1 MSDRGASQPP
11 QRPKLKLSM
20 SSRGASFDDPQA
32 PQSAATPSATPKI
45 ILRPSQ
51 PSTPADTTSPAPPK
65 TKAGRQT
72 KPTNKLIESK
82 KREQQEDED
91 DELLSASQP
100 TKRIKLLKTPSSAVA
115 RTGAGGLI
123 LKSKGKPPYHPPGDG
138 YDSAASDREEDP
150 TIEEQF
156 ILRMMPGEHCD
167 YIRRCMDEGKI
178 GVPRSQGG
186 ADLAI
191 KWLEEETRRAI
202 VYVKGQLFAAVMLEL
217 PTITESMKTWDRR
230 TLMKSADICH
240 MLHVFQKVS
249 SEEEARKAPLPPM
262 VQPGFKW
269 PHGLTPPMHDAV
281 NQRFAK
287 VISRSEIELKEA
299 EVKKLLQADA
309 AALSSRYE
317 LIDDRQ
323 LQSEEE
329 AEMEVEYSE
338 DEEEDAEGELDESGY
353 FPTDG
358 YANGEMLEDQDDLA
372 AEMEAAFEMEMANQ
386 PADAAT
392 PATLPEGVTPLTTDS
407 GTPAPAA
414 QESAN
419 DDDEEDDEEEVS
431 EEDEDSDVDHEEQT
445 RIKGVRQDIAALKK
459 TIAQAEGEL
468 ARHAGNKILRNR
480 LEMRLKTLRGELG
493 AKLSSLPQ
501 GEEEDED

>member
-1 MSDRGASQPP
+1 MSDIGTSQPP

-51 PSTPADTTSPAPPK
+51 PSTPADTSAPAPQK

-82 KREQQEDED
+82 KREQQEDDD

-100 TKRIKLLKTPSSAVA
+100 TKRIKLLKAPSSAVA

-123 LKSKGKPPYHPPGDG
+123 LKSKGKPPHHPPGDG
-138 YDSAASDREEDP
+138 YDSEASDREQDP

-186 ADLAI
+186 ADVCI

-202 VYVKGQLFAAVMLEL
+202 VYVKGQPFAAVMVEL
-217 PTITESMKTWDRR
+217 PTITESMKTWDRK
-230 TLMKSADICH
+230 TLMKSADLCH
-240 MLHVFQKVS
+240 MLLAFQKVS
-249 SEEEARKAPLPPM
+249 SEEEARKVPLPPM

-309 AALSSRYE
+309 AALSTRFE

-329 AEMEVEYSE
+329 VEMEAEYSE
-338 DEEEDAEGELDESGY
+338 EEEDAEGELDESGY
-353 FPTDG
+353 FPADG
-358 YANGEMLEDQDDLA
+358 YADGEMLEDDLA
-372 AEMEAAFEMEMANQ
+372 AEMEAAFEMELANQ

-392 PATLPEGVTPLTTDS
+392 PATLPEGVTPRTMDS

-419 DDDEEDDEEEVS
+419 DEDEEEEEEEEEVS
-431 EEDEDSDVDHEEQT
+431 EEDEDSDVDHEEQS
-445 RIKGVRQDIAALKK
+445 RIKGVKQDIAALKK
-459 TIAQAEGEL
+459 TIAQAETEL
-468 ARHAGNKILRNR
+468 AHHAGNKILRNR
-480 LEMRLKTLRGELG
+480 LEMRLKSLRGELG

-501 GEEEDED
+501 GEEDDED